1 MNGTNKQ
8 KERRKLNRKEG
19 HLEMFG
25 YRKRERECR
34 QIDKEM
40 QQVEKERKKEGCSG
54 QSVLNVENETDVWTC
69 KERLSKV
76 MCKKYFNTFYSRDKA
91 KRGEM

>member
-40 QQVEKERKKEGCSG
+40 QQVEKERKK
-54 QSVLNVENETDVWTC
+54 DVQDRVC
-69 KERLSKV
+69 
-76 MCKKYFNTFYSRDKA
+76 
-91 KRGEM
+91 